1 MNKTRRACSEA
12 TWGLRPGSSLRRR
25 VMGEKGLQS
34 NGGPCVTDGV
44 AGPSEVPTLLSE
56 PIRPSAHWKLLEE
69 Q

>member
-1 MNKTRRACSEA
+1 
-12 TWGLRPGSSLRRR
+12 
-25 VMGEKGLQS
+25 MGEKGLQS